1 MENDCNTRAYIH
13 AAVLDE
19 DAAADYVNQLVVF
32 FLVFSVAKVIFISL
46 LKKGYFRIVYW
57 RTLIAVIQT
66 TKESG
71 RPEVYGETGESITTS
86 MMKINRK

>member
-1 MENDCNTRAYIH
+1 MSRIWKNESITRAYVH

-46 LKKGYFRIVYW
+46 LRGALFSKG
-57 RTLIAVIQT
+57 L
-66 TKESG
+66 
-71 RPEVYGETGESITTS
+71 
-86 MMKINRK
+86 